1 MYRSRFVFCK
11 SKMSFSWTFDLQELR
26 IFGTLRSKL
35 YLQNLT
41 KHRQFLSKARST
53 VAKVDYIP
61 QFVLRRILSIVCQI
75 SPKIVG
81 FLKHLL
87 TSHIF
92 SDVQRMFY
100 VFSQWFIIWSQLGFR
115 FGTRTFLYF
124 HISLSLDFLK
134 IFFLRPG
141 RKARPSLGLF
151 SWHL

>member
-26 IFGTLRSKL
+26 IFAPLRSKL

-92 SDVQRMFY
+92 PQMFN
-100 VFSQWFIIWSQLGFR
+100 VCFMFSLNDLSYGASLASGLARVR
-115 FGTRTFLYF
+115 FYISIFLFLWTFSKYC
-124 HISLSLDFLK
+124 
-134 IFFLRPG
+134 FLRPG
-141 RKARPSLGLF
+141 RKARPSLGL
-151 SWHL
+151 LA